1 MKKTSTVYTL
11 YIAQILHDNADLT
24 AQVYRAHIRES
35 EHVLLDM
42 PVAIA
47 SFRMKDQREPYL
59 VVAAGT
65 TLYIYRL
72 MSPFYKLTIPSEKV
86 DPREKAIWCDQCF
99 LFSRI
104 ID

>member
-1 MKKTSTVYTL
+1 
-11 YIAQILHDNADLT
+11 
-24 AQVYRAHIRES
+24 
-35 EHVLLDM
+35 M

-86 DPREKAIWCDQCF
+86 DPREKAIWCDPHRDTPDSSDYELADASVEPIVVGGRYFWLIC
-99 LFSRI
+99 L
-104 ID
+104 